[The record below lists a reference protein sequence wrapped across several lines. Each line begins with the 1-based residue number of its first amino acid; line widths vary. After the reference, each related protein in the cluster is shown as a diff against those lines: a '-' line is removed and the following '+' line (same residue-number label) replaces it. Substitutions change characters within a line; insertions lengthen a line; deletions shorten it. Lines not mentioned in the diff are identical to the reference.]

1 MAKRKSVDGS
11 MTEEAAVETTKTP
24 KRRMKECCVCYGRG
38 SFTFECFEKGCRYEV
53 CVECSFKF
61 AHFVNGCTFEKFRI
75 KCMVCKHAVPSENI
89 EDVVSRM
96 LSRRKSFY
104 AVLRDSVTDERVVI
118 AKDDKDITIA
128 KVTSYLNRFHMI
140 VNLEPQVVEFV
151 PPPPPPAYVTNDV
164 YQLILNNMLASLTPA
179 YQPNNQN

>member
-1 MAKRKSVDGS
+1 
-11 MTEEAAVETTKTP
+11 
-24 KRRMKECCVCYGRG
+24 
-38 SFTFECFEKGCRYEV
+38 
-53 CVECSFKF
+53 
-61 AHFVNGCTFEKFRI
+61 
-75 KCMVCKHAVPSENI
+75 MVCKHAVPSENI